1 MSQLLE
7 ARGAPP
13 PLDVRA
19 PTKVETLT
27 FGVG

>member
-1 MSQLLE
+1 MTQPQL
-7 ARGAPP
+7 RGDPP

-19 PTKVETLT
+19 PETVETLT